1 MIKAKPIINNQY
13 WILRDNEKKIGNI
26 QAGPTGY
33 SVRINGHVSNFESLS
48 LVKKKVNITFDSVRA
63 DVPTRD
69 NLIYGYNPRGRAYNA
84 MFDVQRHLPL
94 YTKTRKSKSWY
105 AAGWY
110 RVCQHGVW
118 ITMENPKLITLQ
130 RYEYQGPFNTDPKQ

>member
-1 MIKAKPIINNQY
+1 MIKAKPIIADQY
-13 WILRDNEKKIGNI
+13 WILRDESKKIGNI
-26 QAGPTGY
+26 QAMPKGY
-33 SVRINGHVSNFESLS
+33 SVRINGRESTFDDLK
-48 LVKKKVNITFDSVRA
+48 LVKKLAGISFDIVTTGKKA
-63 DVPTRD
+63 D
-69 NLIYGYNPRGRAYNA
+69 NLIYGHNPKGRAYNV

-130 RYEYQGPFNTDPKQ
+130 RYEYQGPFNTEPTK